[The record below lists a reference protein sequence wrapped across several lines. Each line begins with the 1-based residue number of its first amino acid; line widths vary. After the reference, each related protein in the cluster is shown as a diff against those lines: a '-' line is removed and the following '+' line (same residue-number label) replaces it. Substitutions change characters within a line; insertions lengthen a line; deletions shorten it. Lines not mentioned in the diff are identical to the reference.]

1 MADYSSTPLSK
12 KLGIKPYSIVA
23 LIGEPE
29 GFREALNPLPDGV
42 EILEIGSTEIDLIL
56 FFVREES
63 EFGARLVDLQALL
76 PDTGALWVAW
86 PKKSAK
92 TTTDLTFE
100 IVQRRG
106 LSTGWVDN
114 KICSIDETFTALR
127 FVKRVK
133 DRLKTES
140 K

>member
-1 MADYSSTPLSK
+1 MADYSSTPLAK

-29 GFREALNPLPDGV
+29 GFQETINPLPDAV
-42 EILEIGSTEIDLIL
+42 EFVDIGMTGIDIVL
-56 FFVREES
+56 FFAREES
-63 EFGARLVDLQALL
+63 EFEERFDTLL
-76 PDTGALWVAW
+76 AILSDTGALWVAW
-86 PKKSAK
+86 PKKSAG
-92 TTTDLTFE
+92 TSTDLTFE

-106 LSTGWVDN
+106 LSAGRVDN
-114 KICSIDETFTALR
+114 KICSIDETFTGLR

-133 DRLKTES
+133 DRIKAGD